1 MACIVYQ
8 IDKKTGVKYA
18 YESVSYWDKE
28 KKQPR
33 SRRRYLG
40 KVDPETGEII
50 PSRSSAAPIKISEA
64 DASEIIRLRTALEE
78 RDARIAELKDQLEQ
92 KTEEVR
98 VLRTCL
104 EDIAKNAGDE
114 RITAD
119 PAIEESKSTL
129 RESDEAETTREG
141 SAESRQTDLG

>member
-8 IDKKTGVKYA
+8 IDKKTGAKFA

-33 SRRRYLG
+33 SKRKYLG

-64 DASEIIRLRTALEE
+64 DASEIIRLRTLVEE
-78 RDARIAELKDQLEQ
+78 QEAKITELTKQLKQETEKASSLSAR
-92 KTEEVR
+92 
-98 VLRTCL
+98 LR
-104 EDIAKNAGDE
+104 EIAKIAKG
-114 RITAD
+114 
-119 PAIEESKSTL
+119 
-129 RESDEAETTREG
+129 
-141 SAESRQTDLG
+141 

>member
-8 IDKKTGVKYA
+8 IDKKTGAKFA

-33 SRRRYLG
+33 SKRKYLG

-64 DASEIIRLRTALEE
+64 DASEIIRLRTAVEE
-78 RDARIAELKDQLEQ
+78 KDAKIAELTNQLKAETEKSRKLISRLREIARIAKD
-92 KTEEVR
+92 
-98 VLRTCL
+98 
-104 EDIAKNAGDE
+104 
-114 RITAD
+114 
-119 PAIEESKSTL
+119 
-129 RESDEAETTREG
+129 
-141 SAESRQTDLG
+141 

>member
-8 IDKKTGVKYA
+8 IDKKTGAKFA

-33 SRRRYLG
+33 SKRKYLG

-64 DASEIIRLRTALEE
+64 DASEIIRLRTAVEE
-78 RDARIAELKDQLEQ
+78 KDARIAELTNQLKIE
-92 KTEEVR
+92 TEKSR
-98 VLRTCL
+98 KLNSRLR
-104 EDIAKNAGDE
+104 EIAKIA
-114 RITAD
+114 
-119 PAIEESKSTL
+119 
-129 RESDEAETTREG
+129 RE
-141 SAESRQTDLG
+141 

>member
-8 IDKKTGVKYA
+8 IDKKTGTKFA

-33 SRRRYLG
+33 SKRKYLG

-64 DASEIIRLRTALEE
+64 DASEIIRLRTLVEE
-78 RDARIAELKDQLEQ
+78 QRAKITELTKQLKQETEKASSLSAR
-92 KTEEVR
+92 
-98 VLRTCL
+98 LR
-104 EDIAKNAGDE
+104 EIAKIAKG
-114 RITAD
+114 
-119 PAIEESKSTL
+119 
-129 RESDEAETTREG
+129 
-141 SAESRQTDLG
+141 

>member
-8 IDKKTGVKYA
+8 IDKKTGAKFA

-33 SRRRYLG
+33 SKRKYLG

-78 RDARIAELKDQLEQ
+78 RDAKIAELTNQLKL
-92 KTEEVR
+92 KTEEAHKLSTR
-98 VLRTCL
+98 LR
-104 EDIAKNAGDE
+104 EIAKIAKD
-114 RITAD
+114 
-119 PAIEESKSTL
+119 
-129 RESDEAETTREG
+129 
-141 SAESRQTDLG
+141 